1 MHICMLLLAK
11 YCEDSQPITGVDL
24 QAITQI
30 RALKDA
36 GHDITVIAKK
46 RSLTSKFQE
55 IIDDIHVY
63 RIGPSGTYWL
73 WISLILW
80 RLRHNLHVVHILGQ
94 RLPTLITLILC
105 RFFAIPTVVKIPI
118 SRSRF
123 TWKQFYRGLARKLE
137 NLIMRQAS
145 AYIAI
150 SAEIAAQL
158 AAEGYYPDR
167 IKRVPNGVDMKQFF
181 TAAEKDALR
190 GNLGLP
196 VDKKIVLYSGRLIN
210 RKGFDLALAA
220 WPRIQAAYPAAR
232 LVVIGG
238 GSKKSVGALEQLEA
252 EMGGNTI
259 IYVGSVPDPAPYLAA
274 ADVYLFPS
282 RREGL
287 PNALLEAMSCGC
299 ACVAADIGGCV
310 DLITA
315 DKTGLL
321 FPAEDAEAMAAAAVR
336 LLRDESLAQMVGQ
349 GAHALIAAEY
359 EIHSVAQRLAALY
372 RSLQAPGRKPFED
385 ICLKKGFLDKE

>member
-11 YCEDSQPITGVDL
+11 YREDNQPITGVDL

-46 RSLTSKFQE
+46 RSLKSKFHE
-55 IIDDIHVY
+55 AIDDIQVY

-73 WISLILW
+73 WIALVLW
-80 RLRHNLHVVHILGQ
+80 RLRPDLHVVHILGQ
-94 RLPTLITLILC
+94 RLPALFTIFLC
-105 RFFAIPTVVKIPI
+105 RFLAIPTVVKIPI

-123 TWKQFYRGLARKLE
+123 TWKQFYRILTRKLE
-137 NLIMRQAS
+137 NFISRQAS

-158 AAEGYYPDR
+158 AAEGFYPER
-167 IKRVPNGVDMKQFF
+167 IRRLPNGVDMNRFF
-181 TAAEKDALR
+181 TTTEKNPLR

-196 VDKKIVLYSGRLIN
+196 VDKKIVLYSGRLIS
-210 RKGFDLALAA
+210 RKGFDLVLAA
-220 WPRIQAAYPAAR
+220 WPRIHAAYPAAH

-238 GSKKSVGALEQLEA
+238 GSKKSVAALEQLGVA
-252 EMGGNTI
+252 MGGNTI
-259 IYVGSVPDPAPYLAA
+259 TYIGSVPDPAPYLAA

-287 PNALLEAMSCGC
+287 PNALLEAMSCRC
-299 ACVAADIGGCV
+299 ACVASDIGGCI
-310 DLITA
+310 DLITPG
-315 DKTGLL
+315 KTGLL
-321 FPAEDAEAMAAAAVR
+321 FPAEDATAMAAAATR
-336 LLRDESLAQMVGQ
+336 LLCDESLAQTVGK
-349 GAHALIAAEY
+349 GAHALIADEY
-359 EIHSVAQRLAALY
+359 EIHSVARRLVALY
-372 RSLQAPGRKPFED
+372 RSLQTTGCEPFED